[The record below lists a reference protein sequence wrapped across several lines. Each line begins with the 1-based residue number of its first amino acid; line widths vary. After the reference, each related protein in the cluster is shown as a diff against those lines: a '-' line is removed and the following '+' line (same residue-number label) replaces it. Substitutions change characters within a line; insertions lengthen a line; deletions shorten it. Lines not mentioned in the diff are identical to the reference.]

1 MGHSSE
7 SKYMPT
13 TFEVIFLGNLALI
26 DTTQGNEIAE
36 NASGLLG
43 SFGTAANPLSKS
55 IQTLS
60 ADRLSEDDN
69 STYDT
74 DNGGGYDSFRINGGT
89 PQNFDAISA
98 YDATITYFDGTNAT
112 ISAVVFQDVN
122 GNTYLA
128 PELSLN
134 ADQAALTAK
143 PIQSLSLNSVL
154 SDTGDLGA
162 DRVPGLFKSIV
173 DGTAGNDNITWG
185 YVDGDGDSISN
196 TNDFVLAGDG
206 NDFIDTADGDD
217 VIYGELGNDT
227 ILGGN
232 QNDTLFGGDGADS
245 IVGGNGND
253 SISGGDGDDHIQS
266 GAGFDTLFGDAGLD
280 VIAVSDDHDTNS
292 VDGGAGYD
300 QLVFATPTSNSG
312 VNVVWTGDGTG
323 TYDFKTTASEGRFTG
338 IEQSSGTI
346 YADTYDA
353 SADTAG
359 VNVYAQAGD
368 DTVTGGSGADRVFGE
383 DGNDTFWGGD
393 GSDTLFGG
401 AGNDYGLGQTGDD
414 SFVGDTGADTLSG
427 DAGND
432 TLDGGADNDE
442 LTGGSGSDNI
452 FGGDGDDS
460 VRGDNMWLDPA
471 NYASVVG
478 AASTLSVTN
487 AAEGPI
493 ELWYVNT
500 SGVLEFR
507 QAIGSGQTVNQ
518 ASTSGDNFVLRAP
531 GGWYLE
537 IVEGGNQSFTY
548 GADGLNDTIDGGDGN
563 DILFGEF
570 GDDTIS
576 GSAGADTI
584 DGGHGN
590 DILSGGDGNDQ
601 FNFNPGEGLDT
612 VSDFNVESVRSS
624 VYE

>member
-1 MGHSSE
+1 M
-7 SKYMPT
+7 
-13 TFEVIFLGNLALI
+13 
-26 DTTQGNEIAE
+26 
-36 NASGLLG
+36 
-43 SFGTAANPLSKS
+43 
-55 IQTLS
+55 
-60 ADRLSEDDN
+60 
-69 STYDT
+69 
-74 DNGGGYDSFRINGGT
+74 
-89 PQNFDAISA
+89 
-98 YDATITYFDGTNAT
+98 
-112 ISAVVFQDVN
+112 
-122 GNTYLA
+122 
-128 PELSLN
+128 
-134 ADQAALTAK
+134 
-143 PIQSLSLNSVL
+143 L

-162 DRVPGLFKSIV
+162 DRVPELFKSIV

-217 VIYGELGNDT
+217 EIYGELGNDT

-292 VDGGAGYD
+292 VDGGTGYD

-346 YADTYDA
+346 YADTFDA

-478 AASTLSVTN
+478 TASTLSVTN

-537 IVEGGNQSFTY
+537 IVEGG
-548 GADGLNDTIDGGDGN
+548 
-563 DILFGEF
+563 
-570 GDDTIS
+570 
-576 GSAGADTI
+576 
-584 DGGHGN
+584 
-590 DILSGGDGNDQ
+590 
-601 FNFNPGEGLDT
+601 
-612 VSDFNVESVRSS
+612 
-624 VYE
+624 